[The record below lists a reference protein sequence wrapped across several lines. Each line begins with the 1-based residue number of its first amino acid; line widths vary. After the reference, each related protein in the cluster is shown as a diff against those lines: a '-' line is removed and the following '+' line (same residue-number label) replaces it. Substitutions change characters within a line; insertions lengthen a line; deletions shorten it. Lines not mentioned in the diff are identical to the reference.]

1 MNEREFI
8 ARVEAANTQ
17 ELIQI
22 LSRPSLEEDRV
33 LRLHLGTERYER
45 LRQLALQTGGK
56 RGVKKGNVAVLH
68 GIMGGELTVYNNKTE
83 QRIWLHFPR
92 LIIGGAGWLR
102 MRDGG
107 FGTVVTSL
115 AFKYFGGDSGSNS
128 GMASPTGFEPVFW
141 P

>member
-56 RGVKKGNVAVLH
+56 RGVKKGNVVVLH

-92 LIIGGAGWLR
+92 LIIGASDCAGPPSSK
-102 MRDGG
+102 
-107 FGTVVTSL
+107 SL
-115 AFKYFGGDSGSNS
+115 STPNAVI
-128 GMASPTGFEPVFW
+128 AR
-141 P
+141 